1 MNSIYLILLLLFK
14 NEYVFGQDSKNP
26 LISNDDKI
34 IFGLV
39 DITIEINEFN
49 DIYKIE
55 AFKTKDND
63 DIFNKKIQNEYSKL
77 AWVSLGS
84 PKLVRLSKNNV
95 FYFTEHAV
103 FARVSMLTETYKQS
117 IADAIKTKYRVNV
130 TTNQITTMSLSK
142 FECETSVYERNRLR
156 VIRGQVKNFA
166 KFPLELQFSYSK
178 QSNERQIL
186 QNNPELKFDCV
197 IKAGAAQKKTNI
209 LSINLN
215 QFNELGVIENLF
227 GPANEVYVTRNQLS
241 NLAFDVFTSLD
252 IVEEYQMSEKEF
264 DLKFVDGLITQTTS
278 NAFSQVSIDEAL
290 QKLSKYSTNFDKDLT
305 ADVIKEDMGK
315 LYEIKKFNNK
325 KLIKLNEENL
335 QEFKNKYSGEGE
347 TKASADFKVPVID
360 ISVGGELGVSGK
372 SAKENDELKSKKS
385 LDEQLKEIN
394 SENVNQIEFQI
405 KGEKVIPKSIK
416 VAKLYKNTFRKT
428 FTFNRIKKESFD
440 AIFERDIQLSTF
452 EPNNHFE
459 ITLNN
464 EQTSKVVKDSN
475 YELQVCLKEKL
486 DYMNEINI
494 LNEEK
499 RRLIEENEINSRYRK
514 EDSDKSK
521 FLNIFSSLKKDY
533 IIL

>member
-1 MNSIYLILLLLFK
+1 MNSIYLILLFLFN
-14 NEYVFGQDSKNP
+14 NENVFGQDSKNP

-39 DITIEINEFN
+39 DITIEINEYN

-63 DIFNKKIQNEYSKL
+63 DIFNKNNPNEYSKL

-84 PKLVRLSKNNV
+84 PKLVKLSKNNV

-103 FARVSMLTETYKQS
+103 FARVSMLTEIYKQS
-117 IADAIKTKYRVNV
+117 IADAIRTKYRVNV

-142 FECETSVYERNRLR
+142 FECETSIYERNRLR
-156 VIRGQVKNFA
+156 VIRGQAKNFA
-166 KFPLELQFSYSK
+166 KFPLELQFSYPK

-186 QNNPELKFDCV
+186 ENNPELKFDCV

-215 QFNELGVIENLF
+215 QFNELGIIENLF
-227 GPANEVYVTRNQLS
+227 GPANEVYMTRNQLS

-264 DLKFVDGLITQTTS
+264 DLKFVDGLISQTTS
-278 NAFSQVSIDEAL
+278 NALSQVSIDEAL

-360 ISVGGELGVSGK
+360 ISVGGALGVSGK

-394 SENVNQIEFQI
+394 SENVDQIEFQI

-416 VAKLYKNTFRKT
+416 VAKLNKNTFRKT
-428 FTFNRIKKESFD
+428 LTFNRIRKESFD

-452 EPNNHFE
+452 EANNHFE
-459 ITLNN
+459 IPLNS
-464 EQTSKVVKDSN
+464 EQTAKVVNDSN

-499 RRLIEENEINSRYRK
+499 RRLLEENEINSRNRK
-514 EDSDKSK
+514 EDSNKSK
-521 FLNIFSSLKKDY
+521 FLNIKKK
-533 IIL
+533 II